1 MPIGDNIKRIR
12 QLKKVSVATLAQKTD
27 IKPESIY
34 AWERGDY
41 NPSEENLKKVADALL
56 VSVKE
61 FYEENPTSVQNRSDN
76 SEIPKGDNLNEILEK
91 VESSRDYFV
100 IPRAVLKENY
110 RLVALEQFQI
120 EKEKLENERD
130 EMKRRAE
137 KDRVYLEA
145 QLEANRDL
153 SRKLD
158 VLLAKFAEV
167 QKSQ

>member
-1 MPIGDNIKRIR
+1 MNEHENYFKGRGAQLNPNNKFLDKRYTR
-12 QLKKVSVATLAQKTD
+12 
-27 IKPESIY
+27 
-34 AWERGDY
+34 DY
-41 NPSEENLKKVADALL
+41 IEGLDEEFLEN
-56 VSVKE
+56 SSTQ